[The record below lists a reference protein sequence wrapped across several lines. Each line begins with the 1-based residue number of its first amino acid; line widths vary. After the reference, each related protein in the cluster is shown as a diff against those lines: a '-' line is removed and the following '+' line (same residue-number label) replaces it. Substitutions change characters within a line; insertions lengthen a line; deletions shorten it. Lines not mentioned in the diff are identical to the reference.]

1 MKNDVY
7 GEPEVI
13 QFKNAV
19 VTVYSPIISDE
30 ERARRMELIKQATAR
45 LVLSKKPSGSQEA

>member
-19 VTVYSPIISDE
+19 VTVYSPIISDQE
-30 ERARRMELIKQATAR
+30 WARRMELIKQATAR
-45 LVLSKKPSGSQEA
+45 LVLSKKPNRSQES